1 MKIYRIVKIL
11 ISIPFYH
18 KNIPLIIEKKKELF
32 CKTFRI
38 IRLDSE
44 SKQIVKPNLSSTNN
58 HSLTLLNNIIESE
71 FAHLSMNTYSYELK
85 PMYDKISTSSSIIK
99 NKDSI
104 INDYELTCRLIEIN
118 MPIVPP
124 LKMKLTSQYPNEPPE
139 ILSLISTAMNVTPTK
154 LENSGTKKKIKIKK
168 SFFLYIIDG
177 NTFFE
182 SISRNFVCFLF
193 KLPTQHTVTDIL
205 DIWVMFFII
214 FFFN

>member
-1 MKIYRIVKIL
+1 
-11 ISIPFYH
+11 
-18 KNIPLIIEKKKELF
+18 
-32 CKTFRI
+32 
-38 IRLDSE
+38 LDSE

-124 LKMKLTSQYPNEPPE
+124 LKMKLTIQYPTEPPE
-139 ILSLISTAMNVTPTK
+139 ILSLTSTSMNVNPNK
-154 LENSGTKKKIKIKK
+154 LENSGK
-168 SFFLYIIDG
+168 
-177 NTFFE
+177 
-182 SISRNFVCFLF
+182 
-193 KLPTQHTVTDIL
+193 
-205 DIWVMFFII
+205 
-214 FFFN
+214 